1 VFTNFV
7 GILCILDKCDGGRGM
22 GNSAYTGTARYAA
35 TRRLK
40 RTGSSTVT
48 SSSRTALQVLIHS
61 LLAIYTT
68 SNTAPSHATFLIKS
82 FLTGIGSFFLQSI
95 NILKLM
101 VNSLRKVIC

>member
-1 VFTNFV
+1 
-7 GILCILDKCDGGRGM
+7 M

-35 TRRLK
+35 TRKLK

-68 SNTAPSHATFLIKS
+68 SNTAPSHATFQIKS
-82 FLTGIGSFFLQSI
+82 LLTGIGSFFSTEY
-95 NILKLM
+95 
-101 VNSLRKVIC
+101 